1 MKFKKLLAVGAT
13 LAVSAFTLAACGSKS
28 GDSGKTLHWEDSAE
42 ISTLDPSKVTDVVGF
57 NQLNN
62 VTEGLYRLG
71 KDSKITPGLATKTT
85 VSKDGLTYTFTLRKD
100 AKWSNGDKVTAK
112 DFVYSWQR
120 TVNPK
125 TGSQYAYLFSGIK
138 NADAIMEGK
147 KSVSELGVKADGDY
161 KLVVTLDKKIP
172 YFKLLMGFP
181 LFFPQNQKVVE
192 KYGSKYGTA
201 SKYFVYDG
209 PFKQEGWTGSNL
221 SWKLVKNDDYW
232 DKKAVKLDKI
242 TYQVVKDTNT
252 GYNLFQSGKLDG
264 TLLSAEQTKQLKGQK
279 NHTVFHE
286 STTFYL
292 QYNQTKEEF
301 KNANIRK
308 AISLAINRKDYL
320 KVLGGENTA
329 ATSVTPVGL
338 TKVNGKDF
346 QSIVSDKT
354 DMTYN
359 KAKAKELFNK
369 GLQELGKDK
378 LEFAILTDDTDTAKK
393 SVEALQSQLK
403 EAFGDK
409 VTVNTQTVPFKTRLS
424 RSTNGDFD
432 VVLSAW
438 GADFADPISFLDLFT
453 SNNEQNNGKW
463 SNAEYDKL
471 IAASKNA
478 NSASDRWSDLEKAEK
493 ILLQDQGVTPLYYR
507 NQAWMVNDKVKGII
521 YNTAGANLNFKDTY
535 IAK

>member
-1 MKFKKLLAVGAT
+1 M
-13 LAVSAFTLAACGSKS
+13 
-28 GDSGKTLHWEDSAE
+28 
-42 ISTLDPSKVTDVVGF
+42 
-57 NQLNN
+57 
-62 VTEGLYRLG
+62 
-71 KDSKITPGLATKTT
+71 
-85 VSKDGLTYTFTLRKD
+85 
-100 AKWSNGDKVTAK
+100 
-112 DFVYSWQR
+112 
-120 TVNPK
+120 
-125 TGSQYAYLFSGIK
+125 
-138 NADAIMEGK
+138 
-147 KSVSELGVKADGDY
+147 
-161 KLVVTLDKKIP
+161 
-172 YFKLLMGFP
+172 
-181 LFFPQNQKVVE
+181 
-192 KYGSKYGTA
+192 
-201 SKYFVYDG
+201 
-209 PFKQEGWTGSNL
+209 
-221 SWKLVKNDDYW
+221 
-232 DKKAVKLDKI
+232 
-242 TYQVVKDTNT
+242 
-252 GYNLFQSGKLDG
+252 
-264 TLLSAEQTKQLKGQK
+264 
-279 NHTVFHE
+279 
-286 STTFYL
+286 
-292 QYNQTKEEF
+292 
-301 KNANIRK
+301 
-308 AISLAINRKDYL
+308 
-320 KVLGGENTA
+320 
-329 ATSVTPVGL
+329 

-346 QSIVSDKT
+346 QSVVSDKT

-378 LEFAILTDDTDTAKK
+378 LEFAILTDDTDGAKK

-409 VTVNTQTVPFKTRLS
+409 VTVNTQTVPFKTRVS

-478 NSASDRWSDLEKAEK
+478 SSASDRWSDLEKAEK